1 MRIYKIQKYR
11 FPFGLLGLRVSFLL
25 ALILFYFGVQASAT
39 TRGEAIDA
47 GGAFCSSHLH
57 NNSTY
62 VTIY

>member
-39 TRGEAIDA
+39 TRGEVIDA
-47 GGAFCSSHLH
+47 GGAFC
-57 NNSTY
+57 
-62 VTIY
+62 